1 MCVLLQLT
9 NKEMAS
15 NKVEQKAN
23 AAQSRISELEAL
35 YRASEEEVVQL
46 KRDKVLLVEHV
57 ADLQK
62 KVSRSFKGDT
72 KKKLRVGRKM

>member
-72 KKKLRVGRKM
+72 EKKLRVGRKM